1 MPLAVTKPLAVI
13 GAVEAK
19 VVTAFTVSVWPPV
32 APRTTLPLA
41 VTSPLAVTVAAE
53 VKVVAAFT
61 VTVCVPPLVPRVV
74 LPATLK
80 LLATVAAPVNAA
92 VPEESMVRR
101 STTEA
106 FVPAAVVLR
115 IRLPP

>member
-1 MPLAVTKPLAVI
+1 MPLAVT
-13 GAVEAK
+13 
-19 VVTAFTVSVWPPV
+19 
-32 APRTTLPLA
+32 R
-41 VTSPLAVTVAAE
+41 PLAVTVAAE
-53 VKVVAAFT
+53 AKVVAAFT
-61 VTVCVPPLVPRVV
+61 VTLCVPPIAPRVV
-74 LPATLK
+74 LPATLR
-80 LLATVAAPVNAA
+80 LLATVAAPVKAA